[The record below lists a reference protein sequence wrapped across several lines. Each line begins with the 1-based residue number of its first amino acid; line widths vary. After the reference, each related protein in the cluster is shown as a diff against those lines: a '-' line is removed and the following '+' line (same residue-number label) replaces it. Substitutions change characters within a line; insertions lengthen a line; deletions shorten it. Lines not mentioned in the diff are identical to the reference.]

1 MQRPLSLKLKY
12 SLWAETLHFLDIQ
25 DKGLQQNMRGNNKM
39 GMMLQN
45 YVPMIG
51 DVSQTKH
58 CTSPYTRKHLMLNS
72 FSFFLLILVSCYV
85 AWVQMLFRKKQL
97 VSSSLRH
104 WSIRFLMKMFCLLC
118 WSFFLKGKKT
128 STLTLISCRD
138 ERDLLN
144 KCSYAWEIIFTNL
157 CVCSI

>member
-1 MQRPLSLKLKY
+1 MSGIKQFRTNALNIQVMYHGMHRKININLNRAVVIFKARRSF
-12 SLWAETLHFLDIQ
+12 SLWSEILHFLDIQ

-72 FSFFLLILVSCYV
+72 FSYFFIDLGFLLCRMSSN
-85 AWVQMLFRKKQL
+85 AFQKKQL
-97 VSSSLRH
+97 VTSSLRH
-104 WSIRFLMKMFCLLC
+104 WSIRFLMKMFCSLC
-118 WSFFLKGKKT
+118 WSFLWRVKKQV
-128 STLTLISCRD
+128 R
-138 ERDLLN
+138 
-144 KCSYAWEIIFTNL
+144 
-157 CVCSI
+157 

>member
-1 MQRPLSLKLKY
+1 MSWDFTFPWHSR
-12 SLWAETLHFLDIQ
+12 
-25 DKGLQQNMRGNNKM
+25 QQNMRGNNKM

-72 FSFFLLILVSCYV
+72 FSFFYWSWFL
-85 AWVQMLFRKKQL
+85 AMLHEFKCFSEKKQL
-97 VSSSLRH
+97 VTSSLRH